1 MCSTPG
7 RDPQEVGPLRLD
19 SALDPVGGRAPLAAP
34 RRDSVPTARHP
45 AAAVLSHE
53 AGKALSAHALTAGLQ
68 LGVDAW
74 CAVGASGGVVDGP
87 NAGQQGPVTLT
98 ALGGT
103 ALKPGGEAAPRELQD
118 AAQDGYGVVGLV
130 RPHEFKPDLGRDP
143 PSRAISV

>member
-7 RDPQEVGPLRLD
+7 RDPQAVGPLRLE

-34 RRDSVPTARHP
+34 CRDGEATARHP
-45 AAAVLSHE
+45 AAAVLSHQ
-53 AGKALSAHALTAGLQ
+53 ARKALSSDALTAGLQ
-68 LGVDAW
+68 LGMDAW
-74 CAVGASGGVVDGP
+74 RAVGASGGVVDGL

-103 ALKPGGEAAPRELQD
+103 ALKPGVEAAARERQD
-118 AAQDGYGVVGLV
+118 AAQNGYGVVGLV
-130 RPHEFKPDLGRDP
+130 RLHEFEPDLGSDP